1 MHLSQHEQSLGC
13 FALDSMKHF
22 WYKYAI
28 FRRKLRIGNFL
39 FSFWLPSGSL

>member
-1 MHLSQHEQSLGC
+1 
-13 FALDSMKHF
+13 MKHF